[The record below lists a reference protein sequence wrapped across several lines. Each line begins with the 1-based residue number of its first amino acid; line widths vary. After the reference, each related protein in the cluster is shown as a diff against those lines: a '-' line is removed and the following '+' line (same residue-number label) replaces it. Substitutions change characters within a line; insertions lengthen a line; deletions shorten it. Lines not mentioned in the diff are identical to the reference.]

1 MPTATPHII
10 LKRST
15 VAPGH
20 ARRICLPVPLRSP
33 GMARRFRNHLPRQ
46 KAA

>member
-1 MPTATPHII
+1 MPAATPYII

-15 VAPGH
+15 VPGH
-20 ARRICLPVPLRSP
+20 ARRMCLRAPLRSP
-33 GMARRFRNHLPRQ
+33 GMARRYRDHPPRQ